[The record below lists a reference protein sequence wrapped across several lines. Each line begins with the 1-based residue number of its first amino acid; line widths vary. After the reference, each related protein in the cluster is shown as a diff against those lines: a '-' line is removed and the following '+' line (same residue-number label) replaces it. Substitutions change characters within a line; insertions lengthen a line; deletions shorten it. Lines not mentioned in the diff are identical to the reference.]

1 MNRTARN
8 IIVALLI
15 GAFLVAA
22 AYVVFIIYV
31 FITPVSD
38 TLKNESYSFD
48 ADNVFTVSIDAPVGY
63 VTISGAGE
71 GDKISVV
78 VFEDGD
84 VIEYMA
90 EVSAEGGLTIAQAAL
105 TWYNEIRYSG
115 STLYGITVTL
125 PISVECNVIVRG
137 GTGDVT
143 LTSLSI
149 GGLSVDATSGA
160 VLLDDVTPTEGCQIS
175 VSTTSGSISCSFSDG
190 VSPEDYTFD
199 VETQYGSTV
208 LPQKLT
214 YSVESSATEDSV
226 AADYTLRSKNGGIEV
241 TFAASEGE

>member
-15 GAFLVAA
+15 GAFLIVA
-22 AYVVFIIYV
+22 AYVVFIIYI
-31 FITPVSD
+31 FMTPVSD

-48 ADNVFTVSIDAPVGY
+48 ADDVFTVSIDAPVGY

-71 GDKISVV
+71 GDEISVV

-84 VIEYMA
+84 EIEYTA
-90 EVSAEGGLTIAQAAL
+90 ELSEEGELTIAQSPL

-143 LTSLSI
+143 LTSLSL
-149 GGLSVDATSGA
+149 GGLSVDVTSGA
-160 VLLDDVTPTEGCQIS
+160 VLLDDVTPTEGNQIS
-175 VSTTSGSISCSFSDG
+175 VSTTSGVISCSFSDG
-190 VSPEDYTFD
+190 ISPEDYTFD
-199 VETQYGSTV
+199 VETQYGSAV

-214 YSVESSATEDSV
+214 YSVDSSTTEDGV
-226 AADYTLRSKNGGIEV
+226 TADYSLRSKNGGIEV